1 MFDLKFEGNVAH
13 FHVMG
18 FPSEIGPQIGGRGG
32 GGGTG
37 PLFLAKRGVKIFK
50 SSHKNST
57 HREKEK
63 KGDQRG
69 FLT

>member
-32 GGGTG
+32 GGVVGAWFWENG
-37 PLFLAKRGVKIFK
+37 GGKFLKMD
-50 SSHKNST
+50 
-57 HREKEK
+57 K
-63 KGDQRG
+63 K
-69 FLT
+69 

>member
-1 MFDLKFEGNVAH
+1 MSPTFMSWAFLLKLV
-13 FHVMG
+13 
-18 FPSEIGPQIGGRGG
+18 PKWGGGGGG

-37 PLFLAKRGVKIFK
+37 TFFLAKLGINFFE